1 MRTTEP
7 IFVGLDLGTGGV
19 RALAVNQAGQ
29 VLASAS
35 AVLATGPSTL
45 PAGWH
50 EQDPAQWW
58 ALTRTVL
65 GQLTTS
71 LRNQGGRDASIV
83 ALCVDGTSGTV
94 LGVDERGQ
102 PVTPGMMYNDGRA
115 SDEAKELAAA
125 AKADHTF
132 VPVAGGIAASHA
144 IAKVLW
150 LRKHAPAQFAA
161 ARCFVHQADFI
172 AGQLCGRHDI
182 TDYSNALKMGYDL
195 ISESWPAWLEAFGEI
210 RQRLPRVVPPGVTIG
225 TMKSDTA
232 NDLGFPEGTRIIAGA
247 TDGTAGFIASG
258 ARNLGDDN
266 TTLGTTLVFK
276 RLAAQPCIDPRGLIY
291 CHKLPGPPGGQPRW
305 LPGAASNTG
314 CEWMT
319 RASERDLPAMDAAAR
334 SRLPV
339 DVVAYPLARQGER
352 FPFLSAAASG
362 FLVPVAALDGSAPL
376 DPVADYAAHLQGT
389 ALVERLCYE
398 ALDEATKAQGS
409 TQAQGATQ
417 VQEPTQATVPRI
429 TAAPSAVRVGS
440 RTSRGDVY
448 TTGGGS
454 RSDVWTQLRA
464 DVTGRTYHRPA
475 CTESAFGAAVLAA
488 AGAAHGNDLVA
499 AITAMVRI
507 ERTFTPVE
515 KLKPRYDELHERFK
529 LALRQ
534 RGWLTP

>member
-1 MRTTEP
+1 MHTIEP

-19 RALAVNQAGQ
+19 RALAVNEAGD
-29 VLASAS
+29 VLAAAS
-35 AVLATGPSTL
+35 AALTPGPSTL

-58 ALTRTVL
+58 ELTRRVL
-65 GQLTTS
+65 RELATK
-71 LRNQGGRDASIV
+71 LRSRGGRDESIV

-94 LGVDERGQ
+94 LGIDHRGQ
-102 PVTPGMMYNDGRA
+102 PVTPGLMYNDGRA

-125 AKADHTF
+125 AAADRSF

-144 IAKVLW
+144 IAKVRW
-150 LRKHAPAQFAA
+150 LQKHDPLRFAA
-161 ARCFVHQADFI
+161 VRCFVHQADFI
-172 AGQLCGRHDI
+172 AGQLGGQHGV

-195 ISESWPAWLEAFGEI
+195 LGECWPAWLEGLGDI
-210 RQRLPRVVPPGVTIG
+210 RMRLPRVVPPGASIG
-225 TMKSDTA
+225 TMRSDIA
-232 NDLGFPEGTRIIAGA
+232 ADLGLPASTRIIAGA

-258 ARNLGDDN
+258 ARNFGDDN

-291 CHKLPGPPGGQPRW
+291 CHKLPGPSGGEPRW

-319 RASERDLPAMDAAAR
+319 RSSERDFTAMDAAAS

-339 DVVAYPLARQGER
+339 DLVLYPLARQGER
-352 FPFLSAAASG
+352 FPFLAPAARG
-362 FLVPVAALDGSAPL
+362 FVERPADSSFPQGLDDVAE
-376 DPVADYAAHLQGT
+376 YAAHLQGV

-398 ALDEATKAQGS
+398 TLDAATRTPLA
-409 TQAQGATQ
+409 
-417 VQEPTQATVPRI
+417 EI
-429 TAAPSAVRVGS
+429 TAAPAPLHVASQSSCGA
-440 RTSRGDVY
+440 VY

-488 AGAAHGNDLVA
+488 AGAAHGNDLVV

-515 KLKPRYDELHERFK
+515 KFKPRYDELHERFK
-529 LALRQ
+529 LALQQ